1 VFGQELWRAGQ
12 ELGGQLMMDFKW
24 LQQDPPA
31 GISNAPHDN
40 NIMPSTKA
48 GRHWWSQSIMPG
60 PKLTHI
66 WS

>member
-1 VFGQELWRAGQ
+1 MR
-12 ELGGQLMMDFKW
+12 DFKR

-31 GISNAPHDN
+31 GGTPHDN

-48 GRHWWSQSIMPG
+48 GRHWWSRSTMLD

-66 WS
+66 